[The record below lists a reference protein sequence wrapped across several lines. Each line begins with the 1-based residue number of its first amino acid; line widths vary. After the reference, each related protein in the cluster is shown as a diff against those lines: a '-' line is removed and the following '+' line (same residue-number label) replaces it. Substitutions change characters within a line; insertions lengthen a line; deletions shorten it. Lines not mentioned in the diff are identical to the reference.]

1 MYACFHFA
9 TLEEYYVGTLRL
21 PVCNGVSDGSV
32 FLIGIF
38 IATGI
43 FGNEFW
49 AKGVADGKWLHIEGV
64 DVLTV
69 GQLLMMFLIV
79 SGTMNYISNFI
90 RILRS
95 ASIPYEG
102 QSEKVDKC

>member
-1 MYACFHFA
+1 MTIYACFHFA

-32 FLIGIF
+32 LMIMLF

-49 AKGVADGKWLHIEGV
+49 AKGVADGKWLHMEGL
-64 DVLTV
+64 DVLTI
-69 GQLLMMFLIV
+69 GQLLALFVIIT
-79 SGTMNYISNFI
+79 GTLNYFSNFI
-90 RILRS
+90 RIIRS
-95 ASIPYEG
+95 ATVPYEG
-102 QSEKVDKC
+102 QSE